1 MTHLQISACSADRT
15 RHCRGAAC
23 RSRRCTCSP
32 YRPPSK
38 WHAPIAS
45 VAAFPA
51 QPLAALPPY
60 GCGVPFTVGE
70 CLWQLQISACSAG
83 RIRHCRG
90 AACRS
95 RRCTCSPYRPPPK
108 WHAPIASVA
117 ALSERLVGVI
127 QRQQGTGAPRHS
139 LTCHCEAPKWPW
151 RPERAARGSALGVQ
165 SRRARLNHWKAF
177 GENANRFTGTVSVKM
192 YLTFRAR
199 GDIIKMWKPGRLP
212 QHMCFWICEVYY
224 SQINEPSVAADGSLF
239 TISEPVDDLAN
250 QPEDRKYPEQVLK
263 CYMYHLLRDISRR
276 GYTCLPP
283 FRSCGMTGNR
293 L

>member
-1 MTHLQISACSADRT
+1 M
-15 RHCRGAAC
+15 
-23 RSRRCTCSP
+23 
-32 YRPPSK
+32 
-38 WHAPIAS
+38 
-45 VAAFPA
+45 
-51 QPLAALPPY
+51 PL
-60 GCGVPFTVGE
+60 
-70 CLWQLQISACSAG
+70 
-83 RIRHCRG
+83 
-90 AACRS
+90 
-95 RRCTCSPYRPPPK
+95 
-108 WHAPIASVA
+108 PIASVA

-151 RPERAARGSALGVQ
+151 Q
-165 SRRARLNHWKAF
+165 SRSARLNHWKAF
-177 GENANRFTGTVSVKM
+177 GENANRFTGTVSVKI
-192 YLTFRAR
+192 YLTFLAR
-199 GDIIKMWKPGRLP
+199 VDIIKMWKPGRLP

>member
-1 MTHLQISACSADRT
+1 MQ
-15 RHCRGAAC
+15 
-23 RSRRCTCSP
+23 
-32 YRPPSK
+32 
-38 WHAPIAS
+38 
-45 VAAFPA
+45 
-51 QPLAALPPY
+51 
-60 GCGVPFTVGE
+60 
-70 CLWQLQISACSAG
+70 
-83 RIRHCRG
+83 
-90 AACRS
+90 
-95 RRCTCSPYRPPPK
+95 
-108 WHAPIASVA
+108 
-117 ALSERLVGVI
+117 
-127 QRQQGTGAPRHS
+127 
-139 LTCHCEAPKWPW
+139 CEFD
-151 RPERAARGSALGVQ
+151 G
-165 SRRARLNHWKAF
+165 ARLTSLSLRGRFAPVAISQYPVESLENLR
-177 GENANRFTGTVSVKM
+177 ENANRFTGTVSVKM

-199 GDIIKMWKPGRLP
+199 GDIIKMWIPGRLP

>member
-1 MTHLQISACSADRT
+1 MYSANRT
-15 RHCRGAAC
+15 RYCRGAD
-23 RSRRCTCSP
+23 SRARRKAADQH
-32 YRPPSK
+32 RPALK
-38 WHAPIAS
+38 WK
-45 VAAFPA
+45 
-51 QPLAALPPY
+51 
-60 GCGVPFTVGE
+60 
-70 CLWQLQISACSAG
+70 W
-83 RIRHCRG
+83 
-90 AACRS
+90 
-95 RRCTCSPYRPPPK
+95 PK
-108 WHAPIASVA
+108 V
-117 ALSERLVGVI
+117 
-127 QRQQGTGAPRHS
+127 
-139 LTCHCEAPKWPW
+139 CHCEGALRPW
-151 RPERAARGSALGVQ
+151 Q

-192 YLTFRAR
+192 YLTFLAR
-199 GDIIKMWKPGRLP
+199 VDIIKMWKPGRLP